1 MVYLYIAEEHEY
13 EEGFGPSVTVRI
25 GNDETTWKRSRNKW
39 NPFEKIKTVPG
50 IDNSADFKVIWDRAH
65 SNSFYVT
72 ERMYYYLDR
81 EKHRDKFRHLRA
93 KLYITRL
100 QQRAGQSFLLQ
111 FIIER
116 AMEEGEA
123 SLPSSTSSSLVSSSP
138 SIQGSYQAA
147 STPNSAASSARSSRD
162 YSSRS
167 HRQWGRLSGSS
178 NASGSTSPHSSSAH
192 NGSEVPSPR
201 TDALFSAFGNTQL
214 NTSPSSQSHLGHQQ
228 QFGISGALVD
238 HYSSLPFDSSRI
250 QSFPPMFNAAQR
262 FYQPGMVA
270 TPSNPQF
277 DYATAAALASAAAG
291 SSGVLLPQQLSLPP
305 HHHLGTDEVANFQAR
320 LQLAQQM
327 QFQQMLAHQ
336 AIEYQQQRD
345 AMFLQQLRE
354 QAAMSRA
361 TGNQANANGATL
373 GANMMNLSIAGANSL
388 PTSPGSTSGQGA
400 AGSVATSSTPAG
412 GSSWMTGS
420 PAVSPL
426 ATSPSSTTSGGG
438 GAVGSGASSSSFST
452 SSFAQ
457 GAGVGAGAGGVGA
470 SHLTTPMPRFTSTAF
485 RSPTVAAYPAPVPQH
500 HKSRSLDPQ
509 LVNAWRS
516 ESGTIKR
523 QHETYDYEDMP
534 ETASK
539 RRSTEILNA
548 SAEMRHSYGPIV
560 PSPGGSGT
568 STPVS
573 ALSVSGL
580 SGFGGIDLAT
590 LAQEAENARA
600 NQQQLASENAA
611 SSADGSPSG
620 VPLFKFSV
628 ASANPKR
635 HAFAPSPSHLAAI
648 AQEAAALES
657 DGSSESLNVAPSV
670 LEQLP
675 STDSAMAV
683 DSS

>member
-1 MVYLYIAEEHEY
+1 MYLYIAEEHEY

-116 AMEEGEA
+116 ALEDGEA
-123 SLPSSTSSSLVSSSP
+123 SMPSSTSSSLVSSSP
-138 SIQGSYQAA
+138 SIHGAYQAV
-147 STPNSAASSARSSRD
+147 SNPNSATSSARSSRE
-162 YSSRS
+162 YGSRS
-167 HRQWGRLSGSS
+167 NRQWGRLSGSS
-178 NASGSTSPHSSSAH
+178 NASNGSTSPHSASHH

-201 TDALFSAFGNTQL
+201 TDALFSAFGSTQL
-214 NTSPSSQSHLGHQQ
+214 NTSSTSQGSASQAGQQ
-228 QFGISGALVD
+228 HPFGISGALVD
-238 HYSSLPFDSSRI
+238 HYSTLPFDSSRI
-250 QSFPPMFNAAQR
+250 QSFPPMFSAAQR

-277 DYATAAALASAAAG
+277 DYATAAALAAAG
-291 SSGVLLPQQLSLPP
+291 SSGVMLPAHQQLSLSQ
-305 HHHLGTDEVANFQAR
+305 HHQMSGDANFQAR

-327 QFQQMLAHQ
+327 QFQQMLAQQ
-336 AIEYQQQRD
+336 AIEYQQHRD

-361 TGNQANANGATL
+361 TAGQGNLNNNNLSGASL
-373 GANMMNLSIAGANSL
+373 GANMMNLSIGGATS
-388 PTSPGSTSGQGA
+388 PTSPGGPGTSA
-400 AGSVATSSTPAG
+400 AGPGVAIAGSQAGMWGGAPA
-412 GSSWMTGS
+412 
-420 PAVSPL
+420 SPL
-426 ATSPSSTTSGGG
+426 ATSPSSTTSNL
-438 GAVGSGASSSSFST
+438 SSASSSTINHS
-452 SSFAQ
+452 
-457 GAGVGAGAGGVGA
+457 AGGA
-470 SHLTTPMPRFTSTAF
+470 HLTTPMPRFTSTAF
-485 RSPTVAAYPAPVPQH
+485 RSPTVAPYSAPVPQH

-523 QHETYDYEDMP
+523 QHESYDYEDMP

-539 RRSTEILNA
+539 RRSTEILNPD
-548 SAEMRHSYGPIV
+548 AEQQRHAYGPI

-573 ALSVSGL
+573 SLSLSGL
-580 SGFGGIDLAT
+580 TAFGGIDLAT

-600 NQQQLASENAA
+600 NQQQQLAENP
-611 SSADGSPSG
+611 DGHTSPTP
-620 VPLFKFSV
+620 VFKFSV
-628 ASANPKR
+628 ASSNPKR

>member
-116 AMEEGEA
+116 ALEEGEA
-123 SLPSSTSSSLVSSSP
+123 SMPSSTSSSLVSSSP
-138 SIQGSYQAA
+138 SIQGSYQAV
-147 STPNSAASSARSSRD
+147 SNPNSATSSARSSRD

-214 NTSPSSQSHLGHQQ
+214 NTSPSSQSHPSHQQ

-277 DYATAAALASAAAG
+277 DYAAAAALASAAAG

-305 HHHLGTDEVANFQAR
+305 HHHLGNDEVAHFQAR

-373 GANMMNLSIAGANSL
+373 GANMMNLSIAGANS
-388 PTSPGSTSGQGA
+388 PTSPSSGPGA
-400 AGSVATSSTPAG
+400 AGGVATSSTPAG
-412 GSSWMTGS
+412 GSSWMTGT

-426 ATSPSSTTSGGG
+426 ATSPSSTLST
-438 GAVGSGASSSSFST
+438 SGASSSSTIAAGSNT
-452 SSFAQ
+452 AA
-457 GAGVGAGAGGVGA
+457 GANAGAGGA

-548 SAEMRHSYGPIV
+548 SAEMRHSYGPI

-600 NQQQLASENAA
+600 NQQQANENA
-611 SSADGSPSG
+611 SSADGSPSSNP
-620 VPLFKFSV
+620 VFKFSV
-628 ASANPKR
+628 ASSNPKR